1 MIVIL
6 GAGEYGKLIR
16 EKFLGEKKDV
26 VFYDNDRRKW
36 GEIIQSTEV
45 VTLDYFLRVA
55 KHNDT
60 KIIIGSKNLSVLYF
74 LKDVQPTCQ
83 ILKVENEELVDIDF
97 GAINE
102 FQYDNSIEIGKKNL
116 ECYEKRLVE
125 LKENGNATVYKHA
138 LEYVEFK
145 RNHLNVPEI
154 SSIELTN
161 NCNLKCPNCPN
172 SSLSFHKGYISDE
185 VFEQAIKYIPPYK
198 SDTVAVHCMGEPL
211 MHPKIIYYLKRLA
224 EIQVNICM
232 STNGILLDEQMSKE
246 ILAIFSKLDKCVL
259 YVSFHTKKSVENW
272 YKFRELYNTYDT
284 NNIIF
289 AGQVLEHNERE
300 AHQWLRE
307 IGIDDPYNEP
317 NIRHISSHSWAGN
330 VSSRRTE
337 YNDIEV
343 HNRIRNCYYLR
354 QRKVAVMWDGSLRG
368 CCYDS
373 NATQK
378 CGNIFEFEKAD
389 INPKGYELCNCCDPD
404 WITGY
409 Q

>member
-16 EKFLGEKKDV
+16 DKFFLDEKDV

-36 GEIIQSTEV
+36 REIIQGTEV
-45 VTLDYFLRVA
+45 VTLDYFLKVA
-55 KHNDT
+55 KDNDT

-83 ILKVENEELVDIDF
+83 VLKVENEELVDIDL
-97 GAINE
+97 GYINE

-125 LKENGNATVYKHA
+125 LKENVNTTVYKHA

-145 RNHLNVPEI
+145 RKHLNVPEI

-211 MHPKIIYYLKRLA
+211 LHPKLIYYLKRLA

-232 STNGILLDEQMSKE
+232 STNGILLDEEKSKE

-272 YKFRELYNTYDT
+272 YKFRELYNTYDA
-284 NNIIF
+284 NNVIF
-289 AGQVLEHNERE
+289 AGQVLEHNEIE

-307 IGIDDPYNEP
+307 IGINDPYNEP
-317 NIRHISSHSWAGN
+317 NIRHITSHSWAGN

-337 YNDIEV
+337 YDDIEV
-343 HNRIRNCYYLR
+343 RNRIRNCYYLR
-354 QRKVAVMWDGSLRG
+354 QRKVAVMWDGTLRG

-389 INPKGYELCNCCDPD
+389 INPKGYALCNCCDPD